1 MKRLVLA
8 CVLVGLLGVGVST
21 VESKLRGLAQRNG
34 RRRLQHDVVGTYL
47 QGMVMID
54 ESDRRLQQEYVLDGS
69 QHQMHAQEIIAIEID
84 DGTIYELLTDNVASS
99 GAAIADSAGLSFDI
113 APDNASEILSEF
125 NSGELITIPAGN
137 VVEGSKI
144 VLTGPTPRAVDSI
157 VVDKTNGGDKGSWGG
172 LFGRDLLEEQRVQNS
187 QVNNDQRRLK
197 TGERS
202 VLVVRI
208 QAADATTGFSESDL
222 SNSVFGTGNDEVN
235 LRDQYLKCS
244 HDQLTFNPAT
254 GSGVNNGVVTVDIRP
269 ETITGRDDGEIR
281 NIVNTKLAEMFGVQ
295 RVSAHLNIIRARSY
309 AHNFYLR
316 DEKASDL
323 ADHVMHW

>member
-1 MKRLVLA
+1 
-8 CVLVGLLGVGVST
+8 
-21 VESKLRGLAQRNG
+21 
-34 RRRLQHDVVGTYL
+34 
-47 QGMVMID
+47 
-54 ESDRRLQQEYVLDGS
+54 
-69 QHQMHAQEIIAIEID
+69 MHAQEIIAIEID